1 MPLGRNCSIADCG
14 VFPKALAKK
23 NKNGVSTGILI
34 YVMLFAIICVLTGSS
49 FGVLMTVF
57 SAINALSD
65 IPTCIVPFFLKKK
78 YPHACNHA
86 GIKFKYGRII
96 VLSVFAAVVAAFLAF
111 SAFKA
116 LGASVYLIILAYM
129 AVAVIYFIARIK
141 YLKGKG
147 RNLIEELKTPY
158 DEWEAREAECKAMD
172 EAK

>member
-86 GIKFKYGRII
+86 GIKFKYGMII
-96 VLSVFAAVVAAFLAF
+96 VLSVFAAVV
-111 SAFKA
+111 
-116 LGASVYLIILAYM
+116 
-129 AVAVIYFIARIK
+129 YFIARIK
-141 YLKGKG
+141 YLKEK
-147 RNLIEELKTPY
+147 R
-158 DEWEAREAECKAMD
+158 RE
-172 EAK
+172 